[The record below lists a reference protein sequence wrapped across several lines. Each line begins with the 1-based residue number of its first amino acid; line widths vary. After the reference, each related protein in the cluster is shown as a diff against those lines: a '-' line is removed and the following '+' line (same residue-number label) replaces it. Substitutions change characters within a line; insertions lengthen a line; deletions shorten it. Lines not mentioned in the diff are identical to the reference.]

1 MAIRGR
7 VAVTEGDFPTLEYRI
22 AVSIAGPGRDA
33 PGWAFRELETVIDT
47 GFTGWLALP
56 LPIIRELGLTQH
68 GRRTAVLANG
78 QRNSFDI
85 YGAVI
90 SWHGRVIPIPIHQV
104 DGAPLLGMRLLLNC
118 RFTADNRQGGDLIIE
133 ELPPEQPRRH

>member
-7 VAVTEGDFPTLEYRI
+7 AAVTEGDFLTPEYRI
-22 AVSIAGPGRDA
+22 VVSVAGPAGAVSGG
-33 PGWAFRELETVIDT
+33 AFRDLETVIDT
-47 GFTGWLALP
+47 GCNGWLALP
-56 LPIIRELGLTQH
+56 LPLIRELGLTQH
-68 GRRTAVLANG
+68 GRRIAVLADG

-90 SWHGRVIPIPIHQV
+90 SWHGRVVPIPVHQV
-104 DGAPLLGMRLLLNC
+104 EGAPLLGMRLLLNC

-133 ELPPEQPRRH
+133 ELPPER